1 MKFKGLHLK
10 EQNLCNLSKLNI
22 NKQKYKVILNIKIPK
37 DKLKKLKLMS
47 ISKTGI

>member
-10 EQNLCNLSKLNI
+10 EQNLCNL